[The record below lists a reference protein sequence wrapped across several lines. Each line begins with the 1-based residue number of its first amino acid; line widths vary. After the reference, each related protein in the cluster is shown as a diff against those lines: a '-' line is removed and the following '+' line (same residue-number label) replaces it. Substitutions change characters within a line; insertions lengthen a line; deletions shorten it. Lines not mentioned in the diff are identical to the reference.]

1 MSGENYLIEVPE
13 GTRAMRGGRYV
24 SRGSW
29 GDEIRCTDDPEQA
42 VIMGHIGMHGFAQ
55 RIGLPRGAYTLVYA
69 RPVRAAHRNALREK
83 RAVAQRVAEALA
95 TEIRRRFHGL
105 GVFVGGKTKREV
117 SVSLAGL
124 QIAEFYVD
132 LDAKVV
138 RVGSGDEGGI
148 ENACWHLSER
158 IAEIRLAADLAQA

>member
-1 MSGENYLIEVPE
+1 MINYLIEIVE
-13 GTRAMRGGRYV
+13 QARAGDRHWGAGRYLKR
-24 SRGSW
+24 SAQGAL
-29 GDEIRCTDDPEQA
+29 TDDPEAA
-42 VIMGHIGMHGFAQ
+42 VILPEEGCRTVASHT
-55 RIGLPRGAYTLVYA
+55 GLRHSDYTLVES
-69 RPVRAAHRNALREK
+69 RPILAAHRRALREK
-83 RAVAQRVAEALA
+83 RVVAQRALA

-132 LDAKVV
+132 LDAKIH

-148 ENACWHLSER
+148 ENACWHLSKR